1 MPARISPIYRRL
13 PPGPH
18 RLSRSEVTRHQRT
31 RIHGA
36 MIEAVAEQG
45 YAATSVGRVVAL
57 AGVSRRCF
65 YEQFANKEQCFL
77 ATFDLLAA
85 RGLRRM
91 SAAYLATPGDPE
103 DRLGAA
109 FAAFAEVAAT
119 RRKAASLVLLDAE
132 KAGPGGTL
140 RLRRLMAL
148 GERLLA
154 RSFMDSPG
162 TSAEPAPPPL
172 VRAVAGGLRAAMSR
186 SVRESGAPA
195 GADFAASMGRW
206 TLHFRSPAAGRM
218 AERMPERVA
227 RRLRESATGARG
239 EAYVRVRSGDSRVRL
254 LENTLRL
261 AALDD
266 YAQLTAVQIA
276 EAANVSIDAFHALFA
291 DTEECFLAALDMLG
305 EELLGIA
312 AADPGLRS
320 CDWPRAVRRAIGELM
335 CFLAEHPVYARTI
348 AQDAFAAGPQA
359 ARRNLELS
367 KAIATLLTEGAP
379 RHARDEM
386 LVDGLGGAIWHTVG
400 CQVAAARIQ
409 LLPAMSDYISY
420 VALAPAIGADLA
432 AEVVSE
438 DRPV

>member
-18 RLSRSEVTRHQRT
+18 RLTRSDVARHQRT

-36 MIEAVAEQG
+36 MIEAVAERG

-85 RGLRRM
+85 RGVRRM
-91 SAAYLATPGDPE
+91 SAAYLAAPGDPQ
-103 DRLGAA
+103 DRLRAA
-109 FAAFAEVAAT
+109 FATFADVAAT

-132 KAGPGGTL
+132 TAGPGGTL

-154 RSFMDSPG
+154 RSFIDSG
-162 TSAEPAPPPL
+162 GASAEPAPL

-186 SVRESGAPA
+186 MVRENGAPA
-195 GADFAASMGRW
+195 GADVAESMVRW

-239 EAYVRVRSGDSRVRL
+239 DAYVRVRSGDSRVRL
-254 LENTLRL
+254 LENALRL

-266 YAQLTAVQIA
+266 YAQLTALQIA
-276 EAANVSIDAFHALFA
+276 ETANVSLDAFHALFA

-312 AADPGLRS
+312 TADPGLRS
-320 CDWPRAVRRAIGELM
+320 SDWPRAVRRAIGELM

-367 KAIATLLTEGAP
+367 QAIATLLTQGAP
-379 RHARDEM
+379 RHAHGGM

-409 LLPAMSDYISY
+409 LLPAMSDYLSY
-420 VALAPAIGADLA
+420 VALAPAIGANAA
-432 AEVVSE
+432 AEIVSE
-438 DRPV
+438 DLPV